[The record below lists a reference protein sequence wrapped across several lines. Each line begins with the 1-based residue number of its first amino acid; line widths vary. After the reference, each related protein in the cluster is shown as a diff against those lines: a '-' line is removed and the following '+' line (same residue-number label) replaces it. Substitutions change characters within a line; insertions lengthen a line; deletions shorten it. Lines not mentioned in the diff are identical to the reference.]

1 MRSVLTPSN
10 TKRIADP
17 VCRRGVVHAAA
28 VRRAVGVVRQAAQG
42 VPQLP
47 HAERVAEEGVPA
59 PHHHP
64 ELRPGEGEQKRRPS
78 LC

>member
-1 MRSVLTPSN
+1 M
-10 TKRIADP
+10 
-17 VCRRGVVHAAA
+17 CGRGVLHAAA
-28 VRRAVGVVRQAAQG
+28 VRRAAGVVRQAAQG

-64 ELRPGEGEQKRRPS
+64 ELRAGEGEQTRAPR
-78 LC
+78 C